1 MILQLAKQMLSDLE
15 LAKLNSEFTEGDSI
29 SMLTKSI
36 ARVFSQ
42 MVCLA
47 REELPPPSARS
58 SSSRITD
65 SLELYC
71 EQAPYLKAYGS
82 YVTDH
87 TKLLEILKKL
97 QHNHQY
103 LDFCKAV
110 KAAVVSNKET
120 VSKDPNELPYAP
132 PMYDLESLLIKPVQR
147 VCQYPLLLKA
157 VTSRLPDGNEDRTT
171 LEGVARSM
179 EKIAAAV
186 NEYKHQHEQQD
197 SVVDIQ
203 LRLIEVPE
211 VRSRAFAAARVLV
224 QDNPIHSTCD
234 QEFTIVSA
242 NRLFLMQGS
251 VTLTVGDKVRVAGEL
266 VIASV
271 IDERSHLSIE

>member
-157 VTSRLPDGNEDRTT
+157 HLRPAVDRI
-171 LEGVARSM
+171 E
-179 EKIAAAV
+179 
-186 NEYKHQHEQQD
+186 HQHEQQD

-251 VTLTVGDKVRVAGEL
+251 ITLTVGDKVRVADEL
-266 VIASV
+266 VIASF
-271 IDERSHLSIE
+271 IDERSHLSRSNENATEP

>member
-1 MILQLAKQMLSDLE
+1 MLSDLE

-211 VRSRAFAAARVLV
+211 VRFVPLQPHEYSCKTI
-224 QDNPIHSTCD
+224 P
-234 QEFTIVSA
+234 FT
-242 NRLFLMQGS
+242 R
-251 VTLTVGDKVRVAGEL
+251 L
-266 VIASV
+266 VI
-271 IDERSHLSIE
+271 RSLRSYRPIACSSCKAPLL